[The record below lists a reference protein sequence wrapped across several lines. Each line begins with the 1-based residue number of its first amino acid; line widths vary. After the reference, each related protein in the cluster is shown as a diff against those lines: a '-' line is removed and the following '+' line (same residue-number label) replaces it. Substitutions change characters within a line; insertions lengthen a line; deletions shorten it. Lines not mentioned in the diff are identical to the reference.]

1 VLELDSRNAMII
13 EKTMTS
19 SSLDE
24 SLDRIQQ
31 YLTTRLTAHGEKG
44 LATGIDN
51 GEVIINLGVLGV
63 GHGEDDETKNW
74 SNKIIYPIRLQRSS
88 IILGPVCRLDGA
100 GGPCPVCLERRWL
113 AIRPSEE
120 QQALRT
126 FQQSLV
132 CGHNPGL
139 TQFALEAIWTVV
151 TFSLNQTTYGGA
163 TGEFYVL
170 HLDSLQLA
178 RYQLVRDSLCPA
190 CSTSHADTPEEAVIQ
205 LLSRTKKTT
214 SDYRLTKATEY
225 NMPLA
230 GYVNPICGVLGA
242 MSVRDYSNT
251 ITTPVTGV
259 IKVKTKF
266 GLHNSYWSGHGNNYR
281 LSMYLGMLEGLE
293 RYAGQMPR
301 AKKVSIFDSYENLC
315 PDALNPLDCGLYQP
329 GFYHRNA
336 SFYLPFSRERK
347 IPWVWGYSFR
357 TERPILVPE
366 QMVYYL
372 DYRTDHLNFV
382 QECSNGCAT
391 GSSLEEAI
399 LFGLLELIERDTFL
413 IAWYAKLG
421 LPRIDHRSC
430 QSKETLFMADR
441 IDKLGY
447 DLHLFDMR
455 LDLSPPT
462 VMGVGVRRGKGLGNM
477 LFAAGSGLDPE
488 DAIRAALCEV
498 ASYVHDFDVRV
509 KSRQDELRPMI
520 EDYTKVTELQ
530 HHGLLYGLPEMASQ
544 ADFLFRTQ
552 ELHSVADLYQGWME
566 KRPQSLDLRDDLQY
580 CITEVLNRGMDVIVV
595 DQTCAEQERV
605 GVKVACVIAPGL
617 MPMDF
622 GWDRQRV
629 FDLPRLRTVP
639 RTSGFLETNFDLA
652 MSNRAPH
659 PFP

>member
-1 VLELDSRNAMII
+1 
-13 EKTMTS
+13 MTS

-24 SLDRIQQ
+24 SLERIQQ
-31 YLTTRLTAHGEKG
+31 YLMTRLTAQGEKG
-44 LATGIDN
+44 LTTDIDDS
-51 GEVIINLGVLGV
+51 EMLINLGVLGI
-63 GHGEDDETKNW
+63 GHGEEDETKNW
-74 SNKIIYPIRLQRSS
+74 GNKVIYPIRLHRSS
-88 IILGPVCRLDGA
+88 IILGPICRLA
-100 GGPCPVCLERRWL
+100 VSGGPCPLCLARRWL

-120 QQALRT
+120 QLALRT

-132 CGHNPGL
+132 FGHNPGI
-139 TQFALEAIWTVV
+139 TQFALETIWTVIE
-151 TFSLNQTTYGGA
+151 FSLSRAAHGGDV
-163 TGEFYVL
+163 GEFYVL
-170 HLDSLQLA
+170 QLDSLQLA
-178 RYQLVRDSLCPA
+178 RYQLVRDSLCPV
-190 CSTSHADTPEEAVIQ
+190 CSTSHADTPDEAVIQ
-205 LLSRTKKTT
+205 LSSRTKKTI
-214 SDYRLTKATEY
+214 SDYRLTNATDY
-225 NMPLA
+225 DVPLA

-266 GLHNSYWSGHGNNYR
+266 GLHNSYWSGHGNNYN

-301 AKKVSIFDSYENLC
+301 AKKVSVFDSYENLC

-329 GFYHRNA
+329 EFYHKHA
-336 SFYLPFSRERK
+336 PFYLPFSPKRK
-347 IPWVWGYSFR
+347 MPWVWGYSFR
-357 TERPILVPE
+357 TTRPILVPE

-372 DYRTDHLNFV
+372 DYRTDHVNFV

-421 LPRIDHRSC
+421 LPRIDHWGCR
-430 QSKETLFMADR
+430 SKETLFMADR
-441 IDKLGY
+441 INRLGY

-462 VMGVGVRRGKGLGNM
+462 VMAVGVRREQGLGQM

-498 ASYVHDFDVRV
+498 ASYVHDFDERVR
-509 KSRQDELRPMI
+509 SRQEELRPMVQ
-520 EDYTKVTELQ
+520 DYTQVTELQ
-530 HHGLLYGLPEMASQ
+530 HHGLLYGLPEMASH
-544 ADFLFRTQ
+544 ADFLFQTQ
-552 ELHSVADLYQGWME
+552 KLHSVDDLYKEWME
-566 KRPQSLDLRDDLQY
+566 KRPQSQDLRDDLLY
-580 CITEVLNRGMDVIVV
+580 CIDEVLKRGMDVIVV
-595 DQTCAEQERV
+595 DQTCTEQERI

-629 FDLPRLRTVP
+629 FALPRLKTVP
-639 RTSGFLETNFDLA
+639 RTSRFLETNFDPA
-652 MSNRAPH
+652 TSNPAPH